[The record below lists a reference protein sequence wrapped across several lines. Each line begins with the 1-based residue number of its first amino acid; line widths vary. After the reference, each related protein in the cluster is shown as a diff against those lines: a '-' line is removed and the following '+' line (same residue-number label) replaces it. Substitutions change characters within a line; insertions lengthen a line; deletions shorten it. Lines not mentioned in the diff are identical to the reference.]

1 MTEFEVSMQEI
12 KEGKVNHYDS
22 VEEMF
27 KHIGY
32 NRKTPLN
39 NKTTSTHH
47 V

>member
-27 KHIGY
+27 KHLGY
-32 NRKTPLN
+32 ETNADIFG
-39 NKTTSTHH
+39 
-47 V
+47 